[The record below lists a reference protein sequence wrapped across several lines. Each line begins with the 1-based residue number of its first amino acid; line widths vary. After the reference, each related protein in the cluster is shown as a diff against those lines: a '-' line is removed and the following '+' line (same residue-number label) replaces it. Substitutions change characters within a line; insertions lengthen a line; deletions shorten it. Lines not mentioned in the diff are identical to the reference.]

1 MFLLWGA
8 IKASIQDQNTLDRDR
23 NNPETPPGAGVEY
36 LMDQKGLIS
45 RYQNL
50 TKIGDM
56 WLNEDQLPPGMRN
69 GEDPIR
75 GESAGR
81 RDTKYRWPD
90 KTLLY
95 QLSDD
100 LSRWQK
106 GTIEWTLHGLEKK
119 LGPNCVK
126 FRASSSSDAV
136 LVSTTDGCSSS
147 VGYQGRGRGG
157 ISLGKGCYSTGIVE
171 HEFLHALGVYHTH
184 NRPDRDKYV
193 TVHFENIQED
203 KKNNFKKRSNEQAS
217 TFGVPYDFDSVMHYS
232 DRDFSKNGLKTIVPV
247 IEPINCDGITCPNC
261 KIGQRFGVSICD
273 IELVR
278 KMYEC

>member
-1 MFLLWGA
+1 MCD
-8 IKASIQDQNTLDRDR
+8 SIQDQNTLDRDL
-23 NNPETPPGAGVEY
+23 NNPETPRGAGVEH
-36 LMDQKGLIS
+36 LKDQKGLI

-50 TKIGDM
+50 TKVGDM

-106 GTIEWTLHGLEKK
+106 GTIEWTLHNLEKK
-119 LGPNCVK
+119 LGFHGPNCVK

-136 LVSTTDGCSSS
+136 LVSSTDSCSSS
-147 VGYQGRGRGG
+147 VGYQGSGGGG

-184 NRPDRDKYV
+184 TRPDRDKYV

-203 KKNNFKKRSNEQAS
+203 KKHNFKKRSNEQAS

-232 DRDFSKNGLKTIVPV
+232 DREFSKNGLKTIVPV

>member
-1 MFLLWGA
+1 MCDS
-8 IKASIQDQNTLDRDR
+8 IKDQNTLDRDLK
-23 NNPETPPGAGVEY
+23 NPETPRGVGVEH
-36 LMDQKGLIS
+36 LKDQKGLI

-50 TKIGDM
+50 TKVGDM

-119 LGPNCVK
+119 LGFHGPNCVK

-136 LVSTTDGCSSS
+136 LVSSIDGCSSS
-147 VGYQGRGRGG
+147 VGYQGSGGGG

-184 NRPDRDKYV
+184 TRPDRDKYV

-203 KKNNFKKRSNEQAS
+203 KKHNFKKRSNEQAS
-217 TFGVPYDFDSVMHYS
+217 TFGVPYDYASVMHYS
-232 DRDFSKNGLKTIVPV
+232 DRAFSKNGRKTIDAV
-247 IEPINCDGITCPNC
+247 IKPINGIF
-261 KIGQRFGVSICD
+261 IFR
-273 IELVR
+273 
-278 KMYEC
+278 

>member
-1 MFLLWGA
+1 
-8 IKASIQDQNTLDRDR
+8 
-23 NNPETPPGAGVEY
+23 
-36 LMDQKGLIS
+36 
-45 RYQNL
+45 
-50 TKIGDM
+50 M

-81 RDTKYRWPD
+81 RDTRYRWPD

-95 QLSDD
+95 KLSDD
-100 LSRWQK
+100 LLRSPLPRWQK
-106 GTIEWTLHGLEKK
+106 RTIKRTLDGLEKK

-147 VGYQGRGRGG
+147 VGYQGSGKGVL
-157 ISLGKGCYSTGIVE
+157 SLGKGCYSTGTVE

-184 NRPDRDKYV
+184 ARPDRDKYV

-203 KKNNFKKRSNEQAS
+203 AKNNFKKQSTEQAS
-217 TFGVPYDFDSVMHYS
+217 TFGVPYDYDSVMHYP
-232 DRDFSKNGLKTIVPV
+232 DWAFSKNDLKTIVPV
-247 IEPINCDGITCPNC
+247 IKPINCPNC
-261 KIGQRFGVSICD
+261 IIGQRIGVSICD